1 MQRRLR
7 ALLLQSEKR
16 PEKPFAAVFCLWAP
30 LDPRGAHS
38 LLENA
43 GRKVRPKILLPC
55 YDKFM
60 QEPPR
65 RRDGQIA
72 PNKFAMCRKPV
83 WHEIDTP
90 APPAYIRWDCRAANE
105 QWTKALSA
113 KA

>member
-16 PEKPFAAVFCLWAP
+16 PETPFSAVFCMRAP
-30 LDPRGAHS
+30 PVRPEAHS

-43 GRKVRPKILLPC
+43 GRKVRPNNLLPC
-55 YDKFM
+55 YDKFV
-60 QEPPR
+60 QEHPV

-72 PNKFAMCRKPV
+72 PNKIAMCREPV